1 MVSLE
6 YLLIDI
12 FVLNVEVTVLA
23 LKGKEQGANYIL
35 SLEIPSLGND
45 VIEDPVKGS
54 IPRRPI

>member
-35 SLEIPSLGND
+35 SLEILSLGND